1 MELSSEI
8 DTYYLD
14 NGQVILLDDQN
25 RIIILGEDGNRFYL
39 DKNSEMIAVEISD
52 EPCLN
57 DVIGNAVSLDADNT
71 IYYHDKLGNL
81 IRHDEDGYPYYLNE
95 DVQEIYY
102 HSCPDIYIDG
112 FGKPQKP
119 FPKWIKVVGVLSIVF
134 TCIQGFLFFSQQS
147 EKNRLHKALV
157 EARATIEAE
166 GISPE
171 TQAAVDKLNAAR
183 AARAARSQVS
193 DDAKTRTLED
203 IDFNSFSKELAK
215 FTGLKAGQS
224 RGEAVDNVRLYFA
237 PEQGS
242 QIISTSQSTFER
254 EDGAVLLFSASG
266 LPDDSVKAEEIYL
279 ILSGDKGAQTL
290 AAYGSR
296 IKCHRGEN
304 TTHWTTKLC
313 P

>member
-1 MELSSEI
+1 M
-8 DTYYLD
+8 T
-14 NGQVILLDDQN
+14 
-25 RIIILGEDGNRFYL
+25 IIQHKPCIPSKDGNKCPKSIQAIVRGFWVPAFAGMSGIFL
-39 DKNSEMIAVEISD
+39 
-52 EPCLN
+52 
-57 DVIGNAVSLDADNT
+57 IGC
-71 IYYHDKLGNL
+71 G
-81 IRHDEDGYPYYLNE
+81 
-95 DVQEIYY
+95 
-102 HSCPDIYIDG
+102 
-112 FGKPQKP
+112 
-119 FPKWIKVVGVLSIVF
+119 
-134 TCIQGFLFFSQQS
+134 QQS
-147 EKNRLHKALV
+147 TEVPAVPNAESHV
-157 EARATIEAE
+157 SPTI
-166 GISPE
+166 P
-171 TQAAVDKLNAAR
+171 TPP
-183 AARAARSQVS
+183 
-193 DDAKTRTLED
+193 KTLTLDD

-215 FTGLKAGQS
+215 WTGLKAGQS

-304 TTHWTTKLC
+304 TTNWTTKLC

>member
-1 MELSSEI
+1 M
-8 DTYYLD
+8 
-14 NGQVILLDDQN
+14 
-25 RIIILGEDGNRFYL
+25 
-39 DKNSEMIAVEISD
+39 KA
-52 EPCLN
+52 
-57 DVIGNAVSLDADNT
+57 
-71 IYYHDKLGNL
+71 
-81 IRHDEDGYPYYLNE
+81 
-95 DVQEIYY
+95 
-102 HSCPDIYIDG
+102 
-112 FGKPQKP
+112 
-119 FPKWIKVVGVLSIVF
+119 VF
-134 TCIQGFLFFSQQS
+134 TFSA
-147 EKNRLHKALV
+147 ALML
-157 EARATIEAE
+157 ASCGSQTAE
-166 GISPE
+166 TPAVPNAESHVSP
-171 TQAAVDKLNAAR
+171 TVPTPP
-183 AARAARSQVS
+183 
-193 DDAKTRTLED
+193 KTRTLED

-304 TTHWTTKLC
+304 TTNWTTKLC